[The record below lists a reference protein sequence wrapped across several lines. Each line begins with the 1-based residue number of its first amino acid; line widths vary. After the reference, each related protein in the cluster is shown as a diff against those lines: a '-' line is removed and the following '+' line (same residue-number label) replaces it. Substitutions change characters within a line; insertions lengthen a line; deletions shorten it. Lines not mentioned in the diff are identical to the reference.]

1 MFSANSSSTL
11 YGSFAFTT
19 PLATST
25 PSVPSFKAAATSL
38 PVVMPAPQRTITL
51 GLTCFMSF
59 MVFVTTS
66 GLALDTGMPVPINS
80 GGSMAVMLGL
90 SAAVAALTKGLLA
103 QTIETR
109 FSSRALLI
117 VASMS
122 ASFNCLSE

>member
-1 MFSANSSSTL
+1 M
-11 YGSFAFTT
+11 
-19 PLATST
+19 
-25 PSVPSFKAAATSL
+25 PSFKAAATSL

-51 GLTCFMSF
+51 GLTCFMSST
-59 MVFVTTS
+59 VLVTTS

-109 FSSRALLI
+109 FSSWALLM

-122 ASFNCLSE
+122 ASFSCLSE